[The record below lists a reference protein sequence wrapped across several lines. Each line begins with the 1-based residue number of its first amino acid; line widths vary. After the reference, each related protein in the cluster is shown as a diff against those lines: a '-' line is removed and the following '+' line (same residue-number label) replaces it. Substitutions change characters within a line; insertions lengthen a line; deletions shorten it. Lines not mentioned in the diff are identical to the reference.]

1 MARITLRITM
11 KNFQDEELP
20 HELFLR
26 IWQKTNIKNAFANN
40 MSMDMKLSEA
50 QIYNIVQSGGFLGS
64 WLGKLGKKVVTH
76 IAISFA
82 KNNFS
87 GLLRN
92 IALNLAL
99 NAMNEFERRVSR
111 KGVVKAGKGFT
122 LFISNEDNEDM
133 DNVIK
138 IVKSLEDS
146 GILID
151 GVTEAV
157 KHELKKQEGGF
168 LGALLAPL
176 DVSMVQPVISSVV
189 KNVTG

>member
-1 MARITLRITM
+1 
-11 KNFQDEELP
+11 
-20 HELFLR
+20 
-26 IWQKTNIKNAFANN
+26 
-40 MSMDMKLSEA
+40 
-50 QIYNIVQSGGFLGS
+50 
-64 WLGKLGKKVVTH
+64 
-76 IAISFA
+76 
-82 KNNFS
+82 
-87 GLLRN
+87 
-92 IALNLAL
+92 
-99 NAMNEFERRVSR
+99 MNEFERRISR

-122 LFISNEDNEDM
+122 LFISNEDM
-133 DNVIK
+133 DDIIK

>member
-1 MARITLRITM
+1 
-11 KNFQDEELP
+11 
-20 HELFLR
+20 
-26 IWQKTNIKNAFANN
+26 

-82 KNNFS
+82 KNNFP

-92 IALNLAL
+92 IASNLAL
-99 NAMNEFERRVSR
+99 NATNEFERRISR
-111 KGVVKAGKGFT
+111 KVVVKAGKGFT
-122 LFISNEDNEDM
+122 LFISNEDM
-133 DNVIK
+133 DDIIK

-189 KNVTG
+189 KNITG